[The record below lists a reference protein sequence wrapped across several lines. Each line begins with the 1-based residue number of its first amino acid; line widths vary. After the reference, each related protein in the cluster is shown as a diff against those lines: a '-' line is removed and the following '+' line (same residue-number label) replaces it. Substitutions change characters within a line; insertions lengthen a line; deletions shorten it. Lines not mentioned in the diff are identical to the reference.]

1 MERKLSFEQR
11 LQQLEDREAIK
22 ALIARYGLVMD
33 DRDLALL
40 PTLFTEDVRIF
51 SRDGV
56 MDVHGRD
63 AAVSLFLGRF
73 EVLGP
78 SNHFTHDKII
88 NFDSDPDRASGIV
101 LSHAE
106 MQRKGQPMLAA
117 IRYEDQYRREDG
129 EWRFAERIF
138 NFFYYVPTVEYLDAL
153 GPGLATRMRAYD
165 SAVPADI
172 PEKLSTWQSFYGG
185 AS

>member
-88 NFDSDPDRASGIV
+88 NFDSDPDRASCFPTQKCRERASRCWP
-101 LSHAE
+101 LSVT
-106 MQRKGQPMLAA
+106 R
-117 IRYEDQYRREDG
+117 ISIG
-129 EWRFAERIF
+129 ERMASG
-138 NFFYYVPTVEYLDAL
+138 AL
-153 GPGLATRMRAYD
+153 L
-165 SAVPADI
+165 SAFSTSFTMCP
-172 PEKLSTWQSFYGG
+172 LSNI
-185 AS
+185 